1 LQSTLKLNVERVL
14 VRAKLTTPGE
24 KKPKPIVTFHG
35 LRHTAAARAFAR
47 GVPLLTISRQL
58 GHANP
63 AITAKIYAHLHS
75 DAQLDEF
82 ADAMT
87 AENLREHLRE
97 ASAIEE
103 TA

>member
-1 LQSTLKLNVERVL
+1 MVVSVDFALLATRRVS
-14 VRAKLTTPGE
+14 LTTDAPILR
-24 KKPKPIVTFHG
+24 KPIVTFHG

-75 DAQLDEF
+75 DTQLDEF

-87 AENLREHLRE
+87 AEKLRAGLREHE
-97 ASAIEE
+97 AAEE